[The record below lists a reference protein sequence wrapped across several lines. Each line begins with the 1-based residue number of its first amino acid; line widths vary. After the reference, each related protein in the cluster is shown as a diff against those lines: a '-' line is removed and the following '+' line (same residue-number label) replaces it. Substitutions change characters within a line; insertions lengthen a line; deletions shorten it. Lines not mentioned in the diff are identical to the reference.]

1 MSDQSYIP
9 LEQHTIEL
17 AVKQGF
23 TYLGN
28 IPMVMSRMIGVK
40 TDKVKNNYFDGSS
53 NKIYKTEP
61 TLCFIKEK

>member
-1 MSDQSYIP
+1 
-9 LEQHTIEL
+9 
-17 AVKQGF
+17 
-23 TYLGN
+23 
-28 IPMVMSRMIGVK
+28 MSRMIGVK